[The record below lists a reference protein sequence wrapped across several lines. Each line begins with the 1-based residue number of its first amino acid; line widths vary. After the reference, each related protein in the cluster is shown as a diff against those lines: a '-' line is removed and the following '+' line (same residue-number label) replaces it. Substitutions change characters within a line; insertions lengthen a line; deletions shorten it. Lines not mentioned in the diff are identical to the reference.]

1 MRSRPPGGEQNRDRE
16 ELAFLLPFFGTLLV
30 LPPLVNLFV
39 GRQLLVLGVP
49 LDTLY
54 LFSVWLALV
63 IGAMLLSRRALFRD
77 HFSDA
82 DALAGDEPDRVT
94 GEGPDKPTAA
104 GLERPVRTD

>member
-16 ELAFLLPFFGTLLV
+16 ELAFLLPFFGTLLA

-63 IGAMLLSRRALFRD
+63 IGAMVLSRRALFRD
-77 HFSDA
+77 HFTEA
-82 DALAGDEPDRVT
+82 DTFTRSVSGRST
-94 GEGPDKPTAA
+94 GEGADRPAAADPEEPAPT
-104 GLERPVRTD
+104 D

>member
-63 IGAMLLSRRALFRD
+63 IGAMLLSRRAPKRKRGVVCCLL
-77 HFSDA
+77 SV
-82 DALAGDEPDRVT
+82 AGRAVPGPVGVRV
-94 GEGPDKPTAA
+94 GPRR
-104 GLERPVRTD
+104 RPGRH

>member
-39 GRQLLVLGVP
+39 GRRLLVLGVP

-54 LFSVWLALV
+54 LFTVWLAMV
-63 IGAMLLSRRALFRD
+63 IGAMVLSRRALFRD

-82 DALAGDEPDRVT
+82 DELAQDVSDRVAD
-94 GEGPDKPTAA
+94 EGAGRPTAA
-104 GLERPVRTD
+104 DPERPARTD

>member
-39 GRQLLVLGVP
+39 GTELLVLGVP

-54 LFSVWLALV
+54 LFTVWLAMV
-63 IGAMLLSRRALFRD
+63 IGAMVLSRRALFRD
-77 HFSDA
+77 AFSDA
-82 DALAGDEPDRVT
+82 GALGRDLSGRAT
-94 GEGPDKPTAA
+94 GEGADPPAGADLEKPA
-104 GLERPVRTD
+104 RTD

>member
-39 GRQLLVLGVP
+39 GRRLLVLGVP

-54 LFSVWLALV
+54 LFGVWLAIV
-63 IGAMLLSRRALFRD
+63 IGAMVLSRRALFRE
-77 HFSDA
+77 HFSDPDAPTSGA
-82 DALAGDEPDRVT
+82 DRAT
-94 GEGPDKPTAA
+94 GEGADHPA
-104 GLERPVRTD
+104 GADPERPVRSD